1 MKIAYCLNSISHM
14 GGIGRIAVV
23 KANALAEIVGNEIFV
38 IVTDHDMKSALAS
51 KLSADVRLVN
61 LDIKYY
67 EDDWKSQWHV
77 LKGILFKRRLHKKR
91 LSKVLNE
98 IRPDV
103 VISLGQAEKYMLPEI
118 KGSWVT
124 IREMHYHKDFRR
136 LAAETSHSM
145 FYKISAGLSNFY
157 DYNCK
162 IGKYDSIVTLT
173 QEDKVLNWKKTE
185 KVTVI
190 PNLLTL
196 KNNKVSELKRKKVI
210 AVGRLTVPKNF
221 SSLIRAFQGV
231 TVSHP
236 DWVLE
241 IYGNGSEY
249 ESLRK
254 LIMDLRLYNNVYLC
268 GNTMQVQEKM
278 CDSSIFVLSS
288 IFEGFGL
295 VITEAMSC
303 GLPVVSY
310 DCPCGPKDII
320 TDGVDG
326 FLVSTGDEQM
336 LAEKICYLIENPDIR
351 TQMGAAALKKSEKYR
366 PEKIISMWMSLFERL
381 LAEKRNK
388 C

>member
-1 MKIAYCLNSISHM
+1 M
-14 GGIGRIAVV
+14 GGIGRITVV
-23 KANALAEIVGNEIFV
+23 KANALAEIIGNEIFV

-61 LDIKYY
+61 LDVKYY
-67 EDDWKSQWHV
+67 EDDWKSKWHV

-118 KGSWVT
+118 KGSWVI
-124 IREMHYHKDFRR
+124 IREMHYYKDFRR

-145 FYKISAGLSNFY
+145 FHKISAGLSNFY

-190 PNLLTL
+190 PNTLTL
-196 KNNKVSELKRKKVI
+196 RNNKVSELKRKKVI
-210 AVGRLTVPKNF
+210 AVGRLTVQKNF

-231 TVSHP
+231 TASHP

-254 LIMDLRLYNNVYLC
+254 LIIDLRLYNNVSLC

-326 FLVSTGDEQM
+326 FLVSAGDEQM

-351 TQMGAAALKKSEKYR
+351 VQMGAAAIKKSEKYR
-366 PEKIISMWMSLFERL
+366 PEIIIPMWMKLFERL
-381 LAEKRNK
+381 LTEKRNK